1 MDKRASMDK
10 MDTSLVQQVRVRV
23 PATSANLGA
32 GFDCLGLALELYMD
46 LAVEE
51 EAGEGLEIAAT
62 GEGSASIPL
71 DERNAVYQGMIHAYR
86 RAGRTPGRLR
96 LTIASQIP
104 LASGLGSSSAAL
116 VAGLTAGAELCG
128 IGLDREEVL
137 RQGVGV
143 EGHPDNVAPCVLG
156 GIVIAALDG
165 EEVAWV
171 RIEPPRDLA
180 AVVAIP
186 DFPLP
191 TPKSRSV
198 LPERVARRDAIFNAG
213 RVGLLVAALQ
223 QGDYSLLRTG
233 MQDRL
238 HQPYRTALVP
248 GMEAVLAA
256 ATEAEAL
263 GAALSGA
270 GPTALALVSGQGAEV
285 AEAMQQAWAKE
296 GIAARTLVLGLAAE
310 GVQCAKER

>member
-1 MDKRASMDK
+1 MEKSASMDK
-10 MDTSLVQQVRVRV
+10 VAAPPGKQVRVRA

-46 LAVEE
+46 LMVEE
-51 EAGEGLEIAAT
+51 SAGEGLEIAAT
-62 GEGSASIPL
+62 GEGSASVPL
-71 DERNAVYQGMIHAYR
+71 DERNAVYQGMMRAYA
-86 RAGRTPGRLR
+86 RAGKTPGRLR
-96 LTIASQIP
+96 LVIDSQIP

-128 IGLDREEVL
+128 MGLNREEIL
-137 RQGVGV
+137 RQSVAV
-143 EGHPDNVAPCVLG
+143 EGHPDNVAPCALG

-165 EEVAWV
+165 EEIAWARV
-171 RIEPPRDLA
+171 EPPRDLA
-180 AVVAIP
+180 AVVAVP

-191 TPKSRSV
+191 TSKSRSV
-198 LPERVARRDAIFNAG
+198 LPERIERRDAIFNAG

-238 HQPYRTALVP
+238 HQPYRTGLVP
-248 GMEAVLAA
+248 GLEAVLAA
-256 ATEAEAL
+256 ATEAGAL

-270 GPTALALVSGQGAEV
+270 GPTALALVSGRDAEV
-285 AEAMQQAWAKE
+285 AEAMQKAWAKE

-310 GVQCAKER
+310 GVQCVKGR

>member
-1 MDKRASMDK
+1 MDKRDSMDK
-10 MDTSLVQQVRVRV
+10 VVASPVKQVRVRA

-32 GFDCLGLALELYMD
+32 GFDCLGLALELYLD
-46 LAVEE
+46 LTVEE
-51 EAGEGLEIAAT
+51 GEGEGLEIAAT
-62 GEGSASIPL
+62 GEGNESVPL
-71 DERNAVYQGMIHAYR
+71 DERNAVYQGVMQAYV
-86 RAGRTPGRLR
+86 RAGKTPGRLR
-96 LTIASQIP
+96 LAIDSQIP

-128 IGLDREEVL
+128 MGLDREEVL
-137 RQGVGV
+137 RQGVVV
-143 EGHPDNVAPCVLG
+143 EEHPDNVASCVLG

-165 EEVAWV
+165 EEVAWARV
-171 RIEPPRDLA
+171 EPPRDLA
-180 AVVAIP
+180 AVVAVP

-191 TPKSRSV
+191 TSKSRSV
-198 LPERVARRDAIFNAG
+198 LPERIERRDAIFNAG

-223 QGDYSLLRTG
+223 QGDYSLLRIG

-238 HQPYRTALVP
+238 HQPYRTGLVP

-256 ATEAEAL
+256 TTEAGAL

-270 GPTALALVSGQGAEV
+270 GPTALALVNGRSAEV
-285 AEAMQQAWAKE
+285 ADAMQQAWAKE

-310 GVQCAKER
+310 GVQCVKER

>member
-1 MDKRASMDK
+1 MDKAVK
-10 MDTSLVQQVRVRV
+10 QVRVRA

-46 LAVEE
+46 LTVEE
-51 EAGEGLEIAAT
+51 GEGEGLEIAAT
-62 GEGSASIPL
+62 GEGSGSVPL
-71 DERNAVYQGMIHAYR
+71 DERNAVYQGMMRAYAWVGKKPR
-86 RAGRTPGRLR
+86 RLR
-96 LTIASQIP
+96 LTIDSQIP

-116 VAGLTAGAELCG
+116 VAGLTAGAELCRM
-128 IGLDREEVL
+128 GLDREEIL
-137 RQGVGV
+137 RQGVDV
-143 EGHPDNVAPCVLG
+143 EGHPDNVAPCALG

-165 EEVAWV
+165 EEVAWA
-171 RIEPPRDLA
+171 RIEPPKDLA

-186 DFPLP
+186 DFSLP
-191 TPKSRSV
+191 TSKSRSV
-198 LPERVARRDAIFNAG
+198 LPERIERRDAIFNAG

-248 GMEAVLAA
+248 GMEAVLVA
-256 ATEAEAL
+256 ATEAGAL

-270 GPTALALVSGQGAEV
+270 GPTALALVCNQGAEV
-285 AEAMQQAWAKE
+285 ADAMQKAWAKE

-310 GVQCAKER
+310 GVQCVKER

>member
-10 MDTSLVQQVRVRV
+10 AVKQVRVRT

-46 LAVEE
+46 LTVEE
-51 EAGEGLEIAAT
+51 GEGEGLEIAAT
-62 GEGSASIPL
+62 GEGSGSVPL
-71 DERNAVYQGMIHAYR
+71 DERNAVYQGVARAYA
-86 RAGRTPGRLR
+86 RAGKTPGRLR
-96 LTIASQIP
+96 LVIDSQIP

-128 IGLDREEVL
+128 MGLDREEIL
-137 RQGVGV
+137 RQGVAV

-165 EEVAWV
+165 EEVAWA

-180 AVVAIP
+180 AVVAVP

-191 TPKSRSV
+191 TSKSRSV
-198 LPERVARRDAIFNAG
+198 LPERVERRDAIFNAG

-238 HQPYRTALVP
+238 HQPYRTVLIP
-248 GMEAVLAA
+248 GMEAVLTA
-256 ATEAEAL
+256 ATEAGAL

-270 GPTALALVSGQGAEV
+270 GPTALALVSGQGTEV
-285 AEAMQQAWAKE
+285 ADAMQQAWTKE
-296 GIAARTLVLGLAAE
+296 GIAVRTLVLGLAAE
-310 GVQCAKER
+310 GVQCVKER

>member
-1 MDKRASMDK
+1 MDKTAASPVK
-10 MDTSLVQQVRVRV
+10 QVRVRA

-32 GFDCLGLALELYMD
+32 GFDCLGLALELYLD

-51 EAGEGLEIAAT
+51 GEGAGLEIAAT
-62 GEGSASIPL
+62 GEGSGSVPL
-71 DERNAVYQGMIHAYR
+71 DERNAVYQGMMRAYA
-86 RAGRTPGRLR
+86 RAGRTSGRLR
-96 LTIASQIP
+96 LAIDSQIP

-116 VAGLTAGAELCG
+116 VAGLTAGVELCG
-128 IGLDREEVL
+128 MGLDREEIL
-137 RQGVGV
+137 RQGVAV
-143 EGHPDNVAPCVLG
+143 EGHPDNVAPCALG

-165 EEVAWV
+165 EEVARA

-180 AVVAIP
+180 AVVAVP

-198 LPERVARRDAIFNAG
+198 LPERVEQRDAVFNAG

-238 HQPYRTALVP
+238 HQPYRTGLVP

-256 ATEAEAL
+256 ATEAGAL

-285 AEAMQQAWAKE
+285 AAAMQQAWAE
-296 GIAARTLVLGLAAE
+296 ERIAARTLILGLAAE
-310 GVQCAKER
+310 GVQCVKER

>member
-1 MDKRASMDK
+1 
-10 MDTSLVQQVRVRV
+10 
-23 PATSANLGA
+23 
-32 GFDCLGLALELYMD
+32 
-46 LAVEE
+46 
-51 EAGEGLEIAAT
+51 LEIAAT
-62 GEGSASIPL
+62 GEGSASVPL
-71 DERNAVYQGMIHAYR
+71 DERNAVYQGVVRAYA
-86 RAGRTPGRLR
+86 RAGKTPGRLR
-96 LTIASQIP
+96 LAIDSQIP

-116 VAGLTAGAELCG
+116 IAGLAAGTELCG
-128 IGLDREEVL
+128 IGLDREEIL
-137 RQGVGV
+137 RQGVAV
-143 EGHPDNVAPCVLG
+143 EGHPDNVAPCALG

-165 EEVAWV
+165 EEVAWA

-198 LPERVARRDAIFNAG
+198 LPERVERRDAIFNAG

-223 QGDYSLLRTG
+223 RGDYSLLRTG

-248 GMEAVLAA
+248 GLEAVLAA
-256 ATEAEAL
+256 ATEAGAL

-270 GPTALALVSGQGAEV
+270 GPTALALVNGQGAEV
-285 AEAMQQAWAKE
+285 AGAMQKAWAKE

-310 GVQCAKER
+310 GVQCVKER

>member
-1 MDKRASMDK
+1 MGKRAFMDKVAVK
-10 MDTSLVQQVRVRV
+10 QVRVRA

-46 LAVEE
+46 LTVEE
-51 EAGEGLEIAAT
+51 SAGEGLDIAAT
-62 GEGSASIPL
+62 GEGSGSVPL
-71 DERNAVYQGMIHAYR
+71 DERNAVYQGVMRAYM
-86 RAGRTPGRLR
+86 RAGKTPGRLR
-96 LTIASQIP
+96 LTIDSQIP

-128 IGLDREEVL
+128 IGLDQEEVL
-137 RQGVGV
+137 RQGVVV
-143 EGHPDNVAPCVLG
+143 EGHPDNVAPCALG

-165 EEVAWV
+165 EEVAWA

-186 DFPLP
+186 DFSLP
-191 TPKSRSV
+191 TSKSRSV
-198 LPERVARRDAIFNAG
+198 LPERVKRGDAIFNAG

-223 QGDYSLLRTG
+223 QGDYGLLRTG

-238 HQPYRTALVP
+238 HQSYRMALVP

-256 ATEAEAL
+256 ATEAGAL

-270 GPTALALVSGQGAEV
+270 GPTALALVSGRGPEV
-285 AEAMQQAWAKE
+285 ADAMQQTWAKE
-296 GIAARTLVLGLAAE
+296 GIAVRTLVLGLAAE
-310 GVQCAKER
+310 GVQCVKER

>member
-1 MDKRASMDK
+1 MDKAAAPCVK
-10 MDTSLVQQVRVRV
+10 QVRVRA

-46 LAVEE
+46 LVVEE
-51 EAGEGLEIAAT
+51 REGEGLEIAAT
-62 GEGSASIPL
+62 GEGSASVPL
-71 DERNAVYQGMIHAYR
+71 DERNVVYQGVVRACA
-86 RAGRTPGRLR
+86 RAGKTPGRLH
-96 LTIASQIP
+96 LAIDSQIP

-116 VAGLTAGAELCG
+116 IAGLAAGAKLCDQEM
-128 IGLDREEVL
+128 DREAIL
-137 RQGVGV
+137 RQGVAV
-143 EGHPDNVAPCVLG
+143 EGHPDNVVPCTLG

-165 EEVAWV
+165 EEVTWA

-191 TPKSRSV
+191 TPKARSV
-198 LPERVARRDAIFNAG
+198 LPEQVARRDAIFNAG

-223 QGDYSLLRTG
+223 QGDYRLLRTG

-248 GMEAVLAA
+248 GMEAVLDAA
-256 ATEAEAL
+256 IAAGAL

-270 GPTALALVSGQGAEV
+270 GPTTLALVSGGGAEV
-285 AEAMQQAWAKE
+285 AGAMQQAWTEE
-296 GIAARTLVLGLAAE
+296 GIAAQTLVLSLAAE
-310 GVQCAKER
+310 GVQCVKER

>member
-1 MDKRASMDK
+1 MDKRVSMDK
-10 MDTSLVQQVRVRV
+10 AVKQVLVRA

-46 LAVEE
+46 LTVEE
-51 EAGEGLEIAAT
+51 SAGEGLEIVAT
-62 GEGSASIPL
+62 GEGSASVPL
-71 DERNAVYQGMIHAYR
+71 DERNAVYQGMMRAYE
-86 RAGRTPGRLR
+86 RAGKKPRRLR
-96 LTIASQIP
+96 LAIDSQIP

-128 IGLDREEVL
+128 MGLDRGEIL
-137 RQGVGV
+137 RQGVAV
-143 EGHPDNVAPCVLG
+143 EGHPDNVAPCALG
-156 GIVIAALDG
+156 GIVIAALDA
-165 EEVAWV
+165 EDVAWA

-180 AVVAIP
+180 AVVAVP

-191 TPKSRSV
+191 TSKSRNV
-198 LPERVARRDAIFNAG
+198 LPERIERQDAIFNAG

-256 ATEAEAL
+256 ATEAGAL

-270 GPTALALVSGQGAEV
+270 GPTALALVTGRSAEV
-285 AEAMQQAWAKE
+285 ADAMQQAWAKE

-310 GVQCAKER
+310 GVQCVKER

>member
-1 MDKRASMDK
+1 MVKRASTDK
-10 MDTSLVQQVRVRV
+10 AVKQVRVRT

-46 LAVEE
+46 LVVEE
-51 EAGEGLEIAAT
+51 GEGAGLEIAAT
-62 GEGSASIPL
+62 GEGSGSVPL
-71 DERNAVYQGMIHAYR
+71 DERNVVYQGAMRAYM

-96 LTIASQIP
+96 LAIDNQIP
-104 LASGLGSSSAAL
+104 LASGLGSSAAAL
-116 VAGLTAGAELCG
+116 IAGLTAGAELCG
-128 IGLDREEVL
+128 LRLGREEVL
-137 RQGVGV
+137 RQGVAV
-143 EGHPDNVAPCVLG
+143 EGHPDNVAPCALG

-165 EEVAWV
+165 EEVAWA
-171 RIEPPRDLA
+171 RIEPPGDLA

-238 HQPYRTALVP
+238 HQPYRTGLVP
-248 GMEAVLAA
+248 GLEAVLAA
-256 ATEAEAL
+256 AIEAGAL

-270 GPTALALVSGQGAEV
+270 GPTALALVSSRGTEV
-285 AEAMQQAWAKE
+285 ADAMQQAWAKE
-296 GIAARTLVLGLAAE
+296 GIAVRTLVLGLAAE
-310 GVQCAKER
+310 GVQCVKER

>member
-1 MDKRASMDK
+1 MDKAVKQVKVRA
-10 MDTSLVQQVRVRV
+10 

-46 LAVEE
+46 LTVEE
-51 EAGEGLEIAAT
+51 SAGEGLEIAAT
-62 GEGSASIPL
+62 GEGSGSVPL
-71 DERNAVYQGMIHAYR
+71 DERNAVYQAVMRAYA
-86 RAGRTPGRLR
+86 RAGKTPGRLR
-96 LTIASQIP
+96 LTIDSQIP

-128 IGLDREEVL
+128 MGLDREEVL
-137 RQGVGV
+137 RQGVAV
-143 EGHPDNVAPCVLG
+143 EGHPDNVAPCASG

-165 EEVAWV
+165 EEVVWA

-191 TPKSRSV
+191 TSKSRSV
-198 LPERVARRDAIFNAG
+198 LPEQIERRDAIFNAG

-238 HQPYRTALVP
+238 HQPYRAALVP
-248 GMEAVLAA
+248 GMDEVLAA
-256 ATEAEAL
+256 ATEAGAL

-270 GPTALALVSGQGAEV
+270 GPTALALVSDRGAEV
-285 AEAMQQAWAKE
+285 AEAMKKAWAKE

-310 GVQCAKER
+310 GVQCVKER

>member
-1 MDKRASMDK
+1 MDKAVK
-10 MDTSLVQQVRVRV
+10 QVKVRVS
-23 PATSANLGA
+23 ATSANLGA

-46 LAVEE
+46 LAVAEDE
-51 EAGEGLEIAAT
+51 GEGLEIVAT
-62 GEGSASIPL
+62 GEGSGRVPL
-71 DERNAVYQGMIHAYR
+71 DERNAVYQGMMRAYA
-86 RAGRTPGRLR
+86 RAGKKPRRLR
-96 LTIASQIP
+96 LAIDSQIP

-128 IGLDREEVL
+128 MGLDRGEIL
-137 RQGVGV
+137 RQGVAV
-143 EGHPDNVAPCVLG
+143 EGHPDNVAPCALG

-165 EEVAWV
+165 EEVAWA

-180 AVVAIP
+180 AVVAVP

-191 TPKSRSV
+191 TSKSRNV
-198 LPERVARRDAIFNAG
+198 LPERIERQDAIFNAG

-248 GMEAVLAA
+248 GMEGVLAA
-256 ATEAEAL
+256 ATEAGAL

-270 GPTALALVSGQGAEV
+270 GPTALALVTGRSAEV
-285 AEAMQQAWAKE
+285 ADAMQQAWAKE

-310 GVQCAKER
+310 GVQCVKER

>member
-1 MDKRASMDK
+1 MNKTASADKAAARQAK
-10 MDTSLVQQVRVRV
+10 KVRV

-32 GFDCLGLALELYMD
+32 GFDCLGLALELYLD
-46 LAVEE
+46 LAAEE
-51 EAGEGLEIAAT
+51 GAGAGLEIAAT
-62 GEGSASIPL
+62 GEGSAKVPL
-71 DERNAVYQGMIHAYR
+71 DERNAVYQGMLCAYA
-86 RAGRTPGRLR
+86 RAGQTPGRLR
-96 LTIASQIP
+96 LTIDSQIP

-116 VAGLTAGAELCG
+116 VAGLTAGAALCG
-128 IGLDREEVL
+128 MGLDREEIL
-137 RQGVGV
+137 RQGVAV
-143 EGHPDNVAPCVLG
+143 EGHPDNVAPCALG

-165 EEVAWV
+165 AEIAWA

-186 DFPLP
+186 DFSLP
-191 TPKSRSV
+191 TPKARSV
-198 LPERVARRDAIFNAG
+198 LPPRIDRRDAIFNAG

-223 QGDYSLLRTG
+223 RGDYRLLRTG

-256 ATEAEAL
+256 ATAAGAL

-270 GPTALALVSGQGAEV
+270 GPTALALVSDRAAEV
-285 AEAMQQAWAKE
+285 AGAMQKAWAKE
-296 GIAARTLVLGLAAE
+296 GIVVRTLVLGLAAE

>member
-1 MDKRASMDK
+1 MCA
-10 MDTSLVQQVRVRV
+10 
-23 PATSANLGA
+23 
-32 GFDCLGLALELYMD
+32 YM
-46 LAVEE
+46 
-51 EAGEGLEIAAT
+51 
-62 GEGSASIPL
+62 
-71 DERNAVYQGMIHAYR
+71 

-96 LTIASQIP
+96 LAIDNQIP
-104 LASGLGSSSAAL
+104 LASGLGSSAAAL
-116 VAGLTAGAELCG
+116 IAGLTAGAELCG
-128 IGLDREEVL
+128 LRLDREEVL
-137 RQGVGV
+137 RQGVAV
-143 EGHPDNVAPCVLG
+143 EGHLDNVAPCALG

-165 EEVAWV
+165 EEVAWA

-180 AVVAIP
+180 AVVVIP

-238 HQPYRTALVP
+238 HQPYRTGLVP
-248 GMEAVLAA
+248 GLEAVLAA
-256 ATEAEAL
+256 ATEAGAL

-270 GPTALALVSGQGAEV
+270 GPTALALVSGRGAEV
-285 AEAMQQAWAKE
+285 ADVMQQAWAKE
-296 GIAARTLVLGLAAE
+296 GIAARTLILGLAAE
-310 GVQCAKER
+310 GVQCVKER

>member
-1 MDKRASMDK
+1 MDKAVK
-10 MDTSLVQQVRVRV
+10 QVRVRA

-46 LAVEE
+46 LTVEE
-51 EAGEGLEIAAT
+51 GAGAGLEIVVT
-62 GEGSASIPL
+62 GEGSGSVPL
-71 DERNAVYQGMIHAYR
+71 DERNAVYQGVMQAYA
-86 RAGRTPGRLR
+86 RAGKTPGRLS
-96 LTIASQIP
+96 LVIDSHIP

-128 IGLDREEVL
+128 MGLDREEVL
-137 RQGVGV
+137 RQGVVV
-143 EGHPDNVAPCVLG
+143 EGHPDNVAPCALG

-165 EEVAWV
+165 EEVAWA

-180 AVVAIP
+180 AVVAVP

-191 TPKSRSV
+191 TSKSRSV
-198 LPERVARRDAIFNAG
+198 LPERIERRDAIFNAG

-223 QGDYSLLRTG
+223 RGDYSLLRTG

-248 GMEAVLAA
+248 GMEGVLAA
-256 ATEAEAL
+256 ATEAGAL

-285 AEAMQQAWAKE
+285 ADAMQQAWAKE

-310 GVQCAKER
+310 GVQCDSAELTEVVKER

>member
-1 MDKRASMDK
+1 MDKTVVPPVK
-10 MDTSLVQQVRVRV
+10 QVRVRT

-51 EAGEGLEIAAT
+51 SAGEGLEIAAT
-62 GEGSASIPL
+62 GEGSERVPL
-71 DERNAVYQGMIHAYR
+71 DERNVVYQGVMQAYT

-96 LTIASQIP
+96 LAIDSQIP

-128 IGLDREEVL
+128 KGLDREEVL
-137 RQGVGV
+137 RQGVSK

-165 EEVAWV
+165 EEVTWAQ
-171 RIEPPRDLA
+171 IEPPRDLA

-191 TPKSRSV
+191 TSKSRSV
-198 LPERVARRDAIFNAG
+198 LPEQIKRRDAIFNAG

-256 ATEAEAL
+256 STEAGAL

-285 AEAMQQAWAKE
+285 AEAMQKAWAKE
-296 GIAARTLVLGLAAE
+296 GITARTLVLGLAAE
-310 GVQCAKER
+310 GVQCVKER

>member
-1 MDKRASMDK
+1 
-10 MDTSLVQQVRVRV
+10 
-23 PATSANLGA
+23 
-32 GFDCLGLALELYMD
+32 MD

-51 EAGEGLEIAAT
+51 GEGKGLEIAAT
-62 GEGSASIPL
+62 GEGSASVPL
-71 DERNAVYQGMIHAYR
+71 DERNAVYQGMMCAYM

-96 LTIASQIP
+96 LAIDNQIP
-104 LASGLGSSSAAL
+104 LASGLGSSAAAL
-116 VAGLTAGAELCG
+116 IAGLTAGAELCG
-128 IGLDREEVL
+128 LRLDREEVL
-137 RQGVGV
+137 RQGVAV
-143 EGHPDNVAPCVLG
+143 EGHLDNVAPCALG

-165 EEVAWV
+165 EEVAWA

-180 AVVAIP
+180 AVVVIP

-238 HQPYRTALVP
+238 HQPYRTGLVP
-248 GMEAVLAA
+248 GLEAVLAA
-256 ATEAEAL
+256 ATEAGAL

-270 GPTALALVSGQGAEV
+270 GPTALALVSGRGAEV
-285 AEAMQQAWAKE
+285 ADVMQQAWAKE
-296 GIAARTLVLGLAAE
+296 GIAARTLILGLAAE
-310 GVQCAKER
+310 GVQCVKER